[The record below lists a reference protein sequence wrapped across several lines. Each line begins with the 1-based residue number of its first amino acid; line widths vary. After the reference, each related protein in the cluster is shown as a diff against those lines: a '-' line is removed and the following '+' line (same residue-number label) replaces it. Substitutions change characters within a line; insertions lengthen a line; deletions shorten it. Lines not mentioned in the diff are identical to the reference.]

1 MFTEKEMSDALKWLF
16 DLFQPED
23 YEAYDEEE
31 VGCAALCLPEVCMA
45 LRDKAETAYEYV
57 VKTNI
62 DRGFEYRGKE
72 LFMQRACLI
81 YSDRDAP
88 PAHAGQQHNDTE
100 QHPADGKHTEFFD
113 FGEEQHHRNTAHK
126 RHDHADK
133 RNENRDKT
141 DGRRSENDDKINRRE
156 NTDID
161 EILSLQFVVHCETS

>member
-31 VGCAALCLPEVCMA
+31 VVCAALCLPEVCMA
-45 LRDKAETAYEYV
+45 LRDKAETPYEYV

-81 YSDRDAP
+81 YSDMEIGIYDMTDTSYNRELWLLEDMSFALVHNVSMVIKSGDFYYATEYRSIVKLLKERDDLFFTP
-88 PAHAGQQHNDTE
+88 ESLTE
-100 QHPADGKHTEFFD
+100 EL
-113 FGEEQHHRNTAHK
+113 EEMCIPQWE
-126 RHDHADK
+126 
-133 RNENRDKT
+133 NEAT
-141 DGRRSENDDKINRRE
+141 IYE
-156 NTDID
+156 
-161 EILSLQFVVHCETS
+161 L

>member
-81 YSDRDAP
+81 YSDIWNVLRLLYHVPGRYSGSVGD
-88 PAHAGQQHNDTE
+88 
-100 QHPADGKHTEFFD
+100 FFYC
-113 FGEEQHHRNTAHK
+113 
-126 RHDHADK
+126 
-133 RNENRDKT
+133 
-141 DGRRSENDDKINRRE
+141 GR
-156 NTDID
+156 
-161 EILSLQFVVHCETS
+161 

>member
-31 VGCAALCLPEVCMA
+31 VGLCLPEVCMA
-45 LRDKAETAYEYV
+45 LRDKAETPYEYV

-81 YSDRDAP
+81 YSDMEIGIYDMTDTSYNRELWLLEDMSFALVHNVSMVIKSGDFYYATEYRSIVKLLKDRDDLFFTP
-88 PAHAGQQHNDTE
+88 ESLTE
-100 QHPADGKHTEFFD
+100 EL
-113 FGEEQHHRNTAHK
+113 EEMCIPQWE
-126 RHDHADK
+126 
-133 RNENRDKT
+133 NEAT
-141 DGRRSENDDKINRRE
+141 IYE
-156 NTDID
+156 
-161 EILSLQFVVHCETS
+161 L